1 MRPLH
6 LTISAFGP
14 YAGRAE
20 IPFSELGAEGLYLIC
35 GDTGAGKTT
44 IFDAIAYALYGE
56 ASGDTRDPSMF
67 RSQYAA
73 PETPTWVELTFSC
86 AGRTYTVRRSPEYER
101 PARRGSGTVVQHADA
116 LLTLPD
122 GSVLTKTKEVTARV
136 AEITGLDRARFSQ
149 IAMIAQG
156 DFLKLLTAGTKSR
169 QEIFREMF
177 RTGPYLTLQNR
188 LREEAAA
195 LRTRC
200 DAQENEVKR
209 LFAGLLCEPDD
220 PLAPRAE
227 LVRSGSLPFGEA
239 MDTVR
244 ALVRADTSRD
254 EADGEAL
261 ARCDKALEAV
271 NARLAR
277 ARQQA
282 ETRTALAQAQERHT
296 ALQPLL
302 QEAAAALEAQRGRGA
317 QREAD
322 AAALAAVEAELPR
335 CRELAEKE
343 RSLAALAAGETKLQ
357 ADADRQ
363 AKGLAE
369 ARGALHNLR
378 EEAQRLAGAAVAR
391 EQAAA
396 QCEAARREGS
406 RLKELARAC
415 RTLRETEEKR
425 ARAEAESEA
434 LRRRSDEARRAL
446 DTLRSEVQKG
456 REDLARA
463 QSFEADRERLLQRR
477 AHAQEKQRE
486 LRALERLRAAWQEE
500 SRRHAEAQEAYRSAA
515 AASDAAEHSWRAK
528 NRAFLDAQAGLL
540 AQDLRAGK
548 PCPVCGS
555 TEHPAPAPLP
565 QAAPTEREV
574 EEAARAAEEARQA
587 MAQASQTAGRLGATA
602 RERADQL
609 LERMAPFAAT
619 PSLREAADQIAA
631 ALHEAAEEDGRAAQ
645 ELEALE
651 ARIRR
656 RDRFAAELAEQETK
670 AEPLAQEAERLAAG
684 SAQAAETAGAL
695 RGQAEQQA
703 AQLVSSLREALP
715 ESEPDTPEGRKR
727 AESRLGARL
736 RELADAF
743 RAAEALLHEAEQRAA
758 RREVLDAQIPQEETR
773 VQALE
778 QELAA
783 AREALAAARSRRAAQ
798 AAQLEELRKSLSFP
812 GEREGKARADA
823 LRQSIAAYD
832 GALQKA
838 QAQYDARRTESERE
852 EAAARQLTELLRG
865 AEPEDAAQAEQEQRE
880 LTDRR
885 EALLRT
891 RRERYARLSAN
902 RQALARLEETSAALV
917 PLLEK
922 RQWLSALSETANG
935 TLTGKEK
942 IALET
947 YVQTAFFE
955 RILGRTNQ
963 RFLFMS
969 AGQYELA
976 RRTEA
981 ENNRSQS
988 GLELDVVDHYN
999 DTRRSVK
1006 SLSGGES
1013 FMASLSLALG
1023 LSDEIQ
1029 SVSGGVRVDAMF
1041 VDEGFGTLD
1050 ESALHQ
1056 AIGALQRLTQ
1066 GGRLVGI
1073 ISHVDALKDCVEKQ
1087 ILVTKDRTGGSR
1099 VRVEA

>member
-86 AGRTYTVRRSPEYER
+86 AGRTYTVRRSPEYQR

-195 LRTRC
+195 LRSRC

-261 ARCDKALEAV
+261 ARCDKALEAA
-271 NARLAR
+271 NTRLAR

-302 QEAAAALEAQRGRGA
+302 QEAAAALEEQRGRGA

-343 RSLAALAAGETKLQ
+343 RSLAALAAGETELQ

-363 AKGLAE
+363 AKGLEE

-415 RTLRETEEKR
+415 RALRETEEKR
-425 ARAEAESEA
+425 ARAEAESET

-446 DTLRSEVQKG
+446 DTLRGEVQKG

-463 QSFEADRERLLQRR
+463 QRFEADREHLLQRR
-477 AHAQEKQRE
+477 ARAQEKQRE
-486 LRALERLRAAWQEE
+486 LRALERLRIAWQEE
-500 SRRHAEAQEAYRSAA
+500 SSRHAEAQETYRAAA
-515 AASDAAEHSWRAK
+515 AASDAAENSWRAK

-555 TEHPAPAPLP
+555 TEHPAPASLP

-574 EEAARAAEEARQA
+574 EEAARTAEEARQA

-602 RERADQL
+602 RERAGQL
-609 LERMAPFAAT
+609 LERMAPFAAS
-619 PSLREAADQIAA
+619 PSLCEAADQIAA

-651 ARIRR
+651 ARILR

-684 SAQAAETAGAL
+684 SAQAAETAGSL

-715 ESEPDTPEGRKR
+715 GSEPDTPEGRKR
-727 AESRLGARL
+727 AESQLGARL

-743 RAAEALLHEAEQRAA
+743 RAAEALLHEADLRAA
-758 RREVLDAQIPQEETR
+758 RRETLDAQIPKEEAR
-773 VQALE
+773 VQTLE
-778 QELAA
+778 QKLAA

-880 LTDRR
+880 LTGRR
-885 EALLRT
+885 EALLRM

-902 RQALARLEETSAALV
+902 RQSLARLEETSAALA

-955 RILGRTNQ
+955 RILGRANQ

>member
-20 IPFSELGAEGLYLIC
+20 IPFSDLGAEGLYLIC

-302 QEAAAALEAQRGRGA
+302 QEAAAALEEQRSRGV

-363 AKGLAE
+363 AKGLEE

-446 DTLRSEVQKG
+446 ETLRGEVQKG

-463 QSFEADRERLLQRR
+463 QSFEADRERLLQCR
-477 AHAQEKQRE
+477 ARAQEKQRE
-486 LRALERLRAAWQEE
+486 LRALERLRTAWQAE
-500 SRRHAEAQEAYRSAA
+500 SRRHAEAQEAYRATA
-515 AASDAAEHSWRAK
+515 AASDAAEHVWRAK

-540 AQDLRAGK
+540 AQDLRAGE

-555 TEHPAPAPLP
+555 TEHPAPASLP

-587 MAQASQTAGRLGATA
+587 MAQASQTAGQRGATA

-631 ALHEAAEEDGRAAQ
+631 AAHEAAEEDGRAAQ

-684 SAQAAETAGAL
+684 SAQAAEAAGAL

-758 RREVLDAQIPQEETR
+758 RREALDAQIPKEEAR
-773 VQALE
+773 VQTLE
-778 QELAA
+778 QELAN

-823 LRQSIAAYD
+823 LRQSLAAWD
-832 GALQKA
+832 SALQKA

-922 RQWLSALSETANG
+922 RQWLSALSDTANG

-955 RILGRTNQ
+955 RILGRANQ

-969 AGQYELA
+969 AGQYELV

>member
-122 GSVLTKTKEVTARV
+122 GSVVTKTKEVTARV

-195 LRTRC
+195 LRSRC

-239 MDTVR
+239 IDTVR

-254 EADGEAL
+254 EADEEAL

-282 ETRTALAQAQERHT
+282 ETRTALAQAQERHA

-302 QEAAAALEAQRGRGA
+302 QEAAAALEEQRGRGA

-363 AKGLAE
+363 AKGLEE
-369 ARGALHNLR
+369 ARGALHSLR

-425 ARAEAESEA
+425 ARAEAESET
-434 LRRRSDEARRAL
+434 LHRRSDEARRAL
-446 DTLRSEVQKG
+446 DTLRGEVQKG

-463 QSFEADRERLLQRR
+463 QRFEADREHLLQRR
-477 AHAQEKQRE
+477 ARAQEKQRE
-486 LRALERLRAAWQEE
+486 LRALERLRIAWQEE
-500 SRRHAEAQEAYRSAA
+500 SSRHAEAQETYRAAA
-515 AASDAAEHSWRAK
+515 AASDAAENSWRAK

-555 TEHPAPAPLP
+555 TEHPAPASLP

-574 EEAARAAEEARQA
+574 EEAARTAEEARQA

-602 RERADQL
+602 RERAGQL
-609 LERMAPFAAT
+609 LERMAPFAAS
-619 PSLREAADQIAA
+619 PSLCEAADQIAA

-651 ARIRR
+651 ARILR

-684 SAQAAETAGAL
+684 SAQAAETAGSL

-715 ESEPDTPEGRKR
+715 ESEPEGRKR
-727 AESRLGARL
+727 AESQLGARL

-758 RREVLDAQIPQEETR
+758 RRETLDAQIPKEEAR
-773 VQALE
+773 VQTLE
-778 QELAA
+778 QELTA

-880 LTDRR
+880 LTGRR

-902 RQALARLEETSAALV
+902 RQSLARLEETSAALV

-955 RILGRTNQ
+955 RILGRANQ

>member
-282 ETRTALAQAQERHT
+282 ETRTALAQAQERHA

-302 QEAAAALEAQRGRGA
+302 QEAAAALEEQRGRGA

-357 ADADRQ
+357 ADADRR
-363 AKGLAE
+363 AKGLEE
-369 ARGALHNLR
+369 ARGALHSLR

-425 ARAEAESEA
+425 ARAEAESET

-463 QSFEADRERLLQRR
+463 QSFEADREHLLQRR
-477 AHAQEKQRE
+477 ARAQEKQRE
-486 LRALERLRAAWQEE
+486 LRALERLRAAWQAE
-500 SRRHAEAQEAYRSAA
+500 SRRHAQAQEAYRAAA
-515 AASDAAEHSWRAK
+515 AASDAAEHVWRAK

-540 AQDLRAGK
+540 AQDLRAG
-548 PCPVCGS
+548 
-555 TEHPAPAPLP
+555 
-565 QAAPTEREV
+565 
-574 EEAARAAEEARQA
+574 
-587 MAQASQTAGRLGATA
+587 
-602 RERADQL
+602 
-609 LERMAPFAAT
+609 
-619 PSLREAADQIAA
+619 
-631 ALHEAAEEDGRAAQ
+631 
-645 ELEALE
+645 
-651 ARIRR
+651 
-656 RDRFAAELAEQETK
+656 
-670 AEPLAQEAERLAAG
+670 
-684 SAQAAETAGAL
+684 
-695 RGQAEQQA
+695 
-703 AQLVSSLREALP
+703 
-715 ESEPDTPEGRKR
+715 
-727 AESRLGARL
+727 
-736 RELADAF
+736 
-743 RAAEALLHEAEQRAA
+743 
-758 RREVLDAQIPQEETR
+758 
-773 VQALE
+773 
-778 QELAA
+778 
-783 AREALAAARSRRAAQ
+783 
-798 AAQLEELRKSLSFP
+798 
-812 GEREGKARADA
+812 
-823 LRQSIAAYD
+823 
-832 GALQKA
+832 
-838 QAQYDARRTESERE
+838 
-852 EAAARQLTELLRG
+852 
-865 AEPEDAAQAEQEQRE
+865 
-880 LTDRR
+880 
-885 EALLRT
+885 
-891 RRERYARLSAN
+891 
-902 RQALARLEETSAALV
+902 
-917 PLLEK
+917 
-922 RQWLSALSETANG
+922 
-935 TLTGKEK
+935 
-942 IALET
+942 
-947 YVQTAFFE
+947 
-955 RILGRTNQ
+955 
-963 RFLFMS
+963 
-969 AGQYELA
+969 
-976 RRTEA
+976 
-981 ENNRSQS
+981 
-988 GLELDVVDHYN
+988 
-999 DTRRSVK
+999 
-1006 SLSGGES
+1006 
-1013 FMASLSLALG
+1013 
-1023 LSDEIQ
+1023 
-1029 SVSGGVRVDAMF
+1029 
-1041 VDEGFGTLD
+1041 
-1050 ESALHQ
+1050 
-1056 AIGALQRLTQ
+1056 
-1066 GGRLVGI
+1066 
-1073 ISHVDALKDCVEKQ
+1073 
-1087 ILVTKDRTGGSR
+1087 
-1099 VRVEA
+1099 

>member
-20 IPFSELGAEGLYLIC
+20 IPFSDLGAEGLYLIC

-156 DFLKLLTAGTKSR
+156 DFSSCSR
-169 QEIFREMF
+169 PVRRAARRSSAKCSARGRISRC
-177 RTGPYLTLQNR
+177 RTGCARRPPP
-188 LREEAAA
+188 

-302 QEAAAALEAQRGRGA
+302 QEAAAALEEQRGRGA

-335 CRELAEKE
+335 CRELSEKE

-363 AKGLAE
+363 AKGLEE

-425 ARAEAESEA
+425 ARAEAESET

-463 QSFEADRERLLQRR
+463 QSFEADRERLLQCR
-477 AHAQEKQRE
+477 ARAQEKQRE
-486 LRALERLRAAWQEE
+486 LRALERLRTAWQAE
-500 SRRHAEAQEAYRSAA
+500 SRRHAQAQEAYRAAA
-515 AASDAAEHSWRAK
+515 AASDAAEHVWRAK

-540 AQDLRAGK
+540 AQDLRAGE

-565 QAAPTEREV
+565 QAALTEREV

-587 MAQASQTAGRLGATA
+587 MAQASQTAGQRGATA

-631 ALHEAAEEDGRAAQ
+631 AAHEAAEEDGRAAQ

-736 RELADAF
+736 RELADALP
-743 RAAEALLHEAEQRAA
+743 RGGSLSARGGAA
-758 RREVLDAQIPQEETR
+758 RRPPGSARRADPAGGSARANARAGAGRRAGSAGRRPEPPRGAGCPAGGAAQI
-773 VQALE
+773 AL
-778 QELAA
+778 L
-783 AREALAAARSRRAAQ
+783 
-798 AAQLEELRKSLSFP
+798 P

-832 GALQKA
+832 SALQKA

-902 RQALARLEETSAALV
+902 RQALARLEETSAALA

-922 RQWLSALSETANG
+922 RQWLSALSDTANG

-955 RILGRTNQ
+955 RILGRANQ

-1050 ESALHQ
+1050 ETALHQ

>member
-86 AGRTYTVRRSPEYER
+86 AGRTYTVRRSPEYQR

-122 GSVLTKTKEVTARV
+122 GSVVTKTKEVTARV

-261 ARCDKALEAV
+261 ARCDKALEAA
-271 NARLAR
+271 NTRLAR

-282 ETRTALAQAQERHT
+282 ETRTALAQAQERHA

-302 QEAAAALEAQRGRGA
+302 QEAAAALEDQRGRGA

-343 RSLAALAAGETKLQ
+343 RSLAALAAGETELQ

-363 AKGLAE
+363 AKGLEE

-425 ARAEAESEA
+425 ARAEAESET
-434 LRRRSDEARRAL
+434 LRLRSDEARRAL
-446 DTLRSEVQKG
+446 DTLRGEVQKG

-463 QSFEADRERLLQRR
+463 QSFEADRERLLQCR
-477 AHAQEKQRE
+477 ARAQEKQRE
-486 LRALERLRAAWQEE
+486 LRALERLRTAWQAE
-500 SRRHAEAQEAYRSAA
+500 SRRHAQAQEAYRAAA
-515 AASDAAEHSWRAK
+515 AASDAAEHGWRAK

-540 AQDLRAGK
+540 AQDLRAGE

-555 TEHPAPAPLP
+555 TEHPAPASLP

-574 EEAARAAEEARQA
+574 EEAARTAEEARQA
-587 MAQASQTAGRLGATA
+587 MAQASQAAGQRGATA

-631 ALHEAAEEDGRAAQ
+631 AAHEAAEEDGRAAQ

-727 AESRLGARL
+727 AESQLGARL

-758 RREVLDAQIPQEETR
+758 RREALDAQIPQEEAR
-773 VQALE
+773 VQTLE

-798 AAQLEELRKSLSFP
+798 DAQLAELRKSLSFP

-823 LRQSIAAYD
+823 LRQSLAAYD
-832 GALQKA
+832 SALQKA

-902 RQALARLEETSAALV
+902 RQSLARLEETSAALV

-955 RILGRTNQ
+955 RILGRANQ

-969 AGQYELA
+969 AGQYELV

-1050 ESALHQ
+1050 ETALHQ